1 MFCEQGGKS
10 EVRRVTRC
18 LTTGEEK
25 KHLKAAAAAAA
36 AATCSVG
43 GSALWATATKNV
55 KKPPESNVLVM

>member
-25 KHLKAAAAAAA
+25 KHLKAAAA
-36 AATCSVG
+36 TCSVG